1 MSHDRGCG
9 CGLERWEY
17 PECPRGRDCIKWVDE
32 PEDRVRPSDRTAL
45 EKLVSMAEKARYG
58 HEDPNKRQVGG
69 GHYKTDMEHWDL
81 VENAGLGYLEG
92 CATKYVTRW
101 RKKAGLQD
109 LEKALHYVDKL
120 ISLASRPLAPRKN
133 RGQAAVEDLLRYA
146 VANEL
151 GARETLVMC
160 LLCRWTGPED
170 LERARDEIAEMIR
183 LEREKGETK
192 TSGQDHPF
200 GYFADEEIR

>member
-1 MSHDRGCG
+1 M
-9 CGLERWEY
+9 
-17 PECPRGRDCIKWVDE
+17 
-32 PEDRVRPSDRTAL
+32 
-45 EKLVSMAEKARYG
+45 SMAEKARYG
-58 HEDPNKRQVGG
+58 HEDPNSRQIGG

-81 VENAGLGYLEG
+81 IENAGLGYLEG

-120 ISLASRPLAPRKN
+120 LALATRPAAPRKN

-151 GARETLVMC
+151 TGRETLIMY
-160 LLCRWTGPED
+160 LLCGWKHAED
-170 LERARDEIAEMIR
+170 LKNVRNEILELIKSEQERPAWAKLAER
-183 LEREKGETK
+183 VEGHNACVGPRGFVAE
-192 TSGQDHPF
+192 
-200 GYFADEEIR
+200 EEIR